1 VNELNFKGMKDSKV
15 HTKQVTTKF
24 QNKHTDDLVDHYW
37 GTIGYLTG
45 IMKSSELKAGLILS
59 FYGILLNFIYQ
70 SYIKLSAS
78 ISSDNILY
86 ALIILWIILTSSSI
100 FFCVRCFIPKIEET
114 YEKNM
119 FFFKDIISNYGN
131 VDQFSDSFFKM
142 STNENQIF
150 KQLGEQIFIISKIT
164 NWKFRNVKLAISLL
178 ALSIGNL
185 FVIGIYHF
193 FVTLIY

>member
-1 VNELNFKGMKDSKV
+1 MNELNFKGMKDSKLDPTPV
-15 HTKQVTTKF
+15 KPRF

-86 ALIILWIILTSSSI
+86 ALVILWVVLTTSSI
-100 FFCVRCFIPKIEET
+100 FFCVRCFIPKIEGT
-114 YEKNM
+114 FGKNM

-131 VDQFSDSFFKM
+131 VNQFSDSFFEM
-142 STNENQIF
+142 STDENQIF

-164 NWKFRNVKLAISLL
+164 NWKFKNVKLAISLL

-185 FVIGIYHF
+185 FVIGIYH
-193 FVTLIY
+193 